1 MKGGINEHTALKLDN
16 PFSVKQEAKK
26 TVRKWQV
33 INRMPANFDYF
44 SDLYILFPSL
54 CFHA

>member
-1 MKGGINEHTALKLDN
+1 MISGINEHSALKLDS

-33 INRMPANFDYF
+33 INK
-44 SDLYILFPSL
+44 S
-54 CFHA
+54 HASKF